1 MLFNSFAFLFAFL
14 PLVYIGSQ
22 LLRRYCPGPRQLAIS
37 GWLFLA
43 SLFFYVQSDAASL
56 LLISISIAFN
66 YLIGRGID
74 SNRKPCVR
82 YRLLVFGVLVN
93 LAAIAWFKYA
103 NFIYQSLTGI
113 LGQAAEPL
121 TIVLPIGISF
131 FTFTQIAYLVDV
143 YREPGYR
150 YDPVRYGLFV
160 TFFPHLIAGPI
171 LHHKEMIGQFSGD
184 EARKDGSDFAAGFSL
199 FVLGLGKKILLADTF
214 ALPAN
219 VLFDAAAAGNP
230 PSIGAAWT
238 GVLCYTFQLYF
249 DFSAYSDMAVG
260 LARMFGLR
268 FPINFA
274 SPYKATNIIDFW
286 RRWHITLSRFLR
298 DYLYIP
304 LGGNQAGRA
313 RQLVNLMLTMLLGGL
328 WHGAGWTFILWGGLH
343 GLYLIGNRLWQVSLG
358 QRIRM
363 PVWLA
368 CSVTMGFV
376 ILAWV
381 PFRAVDMD
389 SCWSIWKA
397 MFGFGSAS
405 PATGLELRHLGWALV
420 GFLICWVLPNTN
432 QIMGKH
438 DNALPSPGYPAT
450 GVKGGGRWY
459 NWQPNLGWA
468 VLIAV
473 LFTVSVLKLNDLSHF
488 IYFQF

>member
-14 PLVYIGSQ
+14 PLVYIGCQ
-22 LLRRYCPGPRQLAIS
+22 LLRRYLPGPRQLGIS
-37 GWLFLA
+37 AWLFMA
-43 SLFFYVQSDAASL
+43 SLFFYAQSDAASVL
-56 LLISISIAFN
+56 LLGLSIAFN

-74 SNRKPCVR
+74 SKRSDRVR

-93 LAAIAWFKYA
+93 LGTIAWFKYA
-103 NFIYQSLTGI
+103 NFIYLSLAGS
-113 LGQAAEPL
+113 LGYTTEPL
-121 TIVLPIGISF
+121 AIVLPIGISF

-171 LHHKEMIGQFSGD
+171 LHHKEMMGQFARH
-184 EARKDGSDFAAGFSL
+184 EAQKDGSDFAAGFSL

-219 VLFDAAAAGNP
+219 ALFDFAVGGQA
-230 PSIGAAWT
+230 PSTTAAWI
-238 GVLCYTFQLYF
+238 GVLSYTFQLYF

-274 SPYKATNIIDFW
+274 SPYKAPNIIDFW

-304 LGGNQAGRA
+304 LGGNQAGRT
-313 RQLVNLMLTMLLGGL
+313 RQLLNLMLTMLLGGL

-343 GLYLIGNRLWQVSLG
+343 GLYLIGNRLWQLG
-358 QRIRM
+358 VGRRFHM
-363 PVWLA
+363 PGWLA
-368 CSVTMGFV
+368 CAVTMSFV
-376 ILAWV
+376 VLAWV
-381 PFRAVDMD
+381 PFRAVDMA
-389 SCWSIWKA
+389 SCLSIWKA
-397 MFGFGSAS
+397 MFGFGSDLPVA
-405 PATGLELRHLGWALV
+405 GVELRHLGWALA
-420 GFLICWVLPNTN
+420 GFLICWTLPNTN
-432 QIMGKH
+432 QIMGAH
-438 DNALPSPGYPAT
+438 DNALSSPGYPASVT
-450 GVKGGGRWY
+450 NEARRWY
-459 NWQPNLGWA
+459 NWQPNLAWA
-468 VLIAV
+468 VLVAV